1 MELSHKEEKED
12 LFNQFEYWYKNRHD
26 YALEWKKRT
35 GGKVMGFFCT
45 YVPEEILYAA
55 DILPVRILGSHEPQ
69 DVTEPHIF
77 AMFCPFCRDCLAQGL
92 KGRFDY
98 LNGIM
103 IAQSCLHIRQAYTSW
118 DIHIPTDYSYYL
130 PHPMHVQSPHAIPYL
145 REELVKFKASIEEW
159 IGRTITEDDLKRGIE
174 IMNTNRRLMKQ
185 VYELRKGNNPP
196 LTGLEAMYMVV
207 SSQTTD
213 KRDHNKAL
221 ESLLQKLPSRSI
233 GNPGERLMILGSE
246 DDDTEF
252 ISMVEALGATFVTDD
267 HCTGTRYF
275 QEEVDSTG
283 DPLTAIA
290 ERYVKRVPC
299 PSKDWPQR
307 TRLDHIIKMA
317 DDYGVQG
324 AILIQQKFCDPHEL
338 DIPIIKETLENK
350 GLATLF
356 LELDVTV
363 PIGQFKTRV
372 EAFLE
377 IIREEDLF

>member
-1 MELSHKEEKED
+1 MELVQKEEKE
-12 LFNQFEYWYKNRHD
+12 LFDQFIDWYKNRHD
-26 YALEWKKRT
+26 YAKAWKERT
-35 GGKVMGFFCT
+35 GGKVMGYFCT

-55 DILPVRILGSHEPQ
+55 NILPVRILGSHEPQ

-98 LNGIM
+98 LDGIM

-118 DIHIPTDYSYYL
+118 DLHIPTDYSYYL
-130 PHPMHVQSPHAIPYL
+130 PHPMHVQSSHAIPYL
-145 REELVKFKASIEEW
+145 KEELVRFKESIEKW
-159 IGRTITEDDLKRGIE
+159 VGRPITDEDLKRGIE
-174 IMNTNRRLMKQ
+174 LMNTNRRLMQQ
-185 VYELRKGNNPP
+185 VYELRKGTNPP
-196 LTGLEAMYMVV
+196 LTGLEAMHMVV
-207 SSQTTD
+207 SSQMVD
-213 KRDHNKAL
+213 KHEHNQAL
-221 ESLLQKLPSRSI
+221 ESLFQNLTSRNI
-233 GNPGERLMILGSE
+233 GDPGERLMILGSE

-252 ISMVEALGATFVTDD
+252 IEMVENLGATFVTDD

-275 QEEVDSTG
+275 QEEVNPTG

-299 PSKDWPQR
+299 PSKDWPRR
-307 TRLDHIIKMA
+307 TRLDHIVRMA
-317 DDYGVQG
+317 KDYDVQG

-338 DIPIIKETLENK
+338 DIPAIKETLEKN

>member
-1 MELSHKEEKED
+1 MEVVHKEEKE
-12 LFNQFEYWYKNRHD
+12 LFDQFRDWYKNRHD
-26 YALEWKKRT
+26 YAKAWKERT
-35 GGKVMGFFCT
+35 GGKVMGYFCT

-92 KGRFDY
+92 KGRFNY
-98 LNGIM
+98 LDGIM

-145 REELVKFKASIEEW
+145 REELVTFKESIEKW
-159 IGRTITEDDLKRGIE
+159 IDRPITDEDLRRGIE
-174 IMNTNRRLMKQ
+174 LMNTNRRLMRQ
-185 VYELRKGNNPP
+185 VYELRKSTNPP

-207 SSQTTD
+207 SSQMVE
-213 KRDHNKAL
+213 KHEHNQAL
-221 ESLLQKLPSRSI
+221 ESLLQKLPSRKI
-233 GNPGERLMILGSE
+233 GDAGERLMILGSE

-252 ISMVEALGATFVTDD
+252 IAMVEDLGATFVTDD

-275 QEEVDSTG
+275 QEEVNPVG

-299 PSKDWPQR
+299 PSKDWPKR
-307 TRLDHIIKMA
+307 TRLDHIVRMA
-317 DDYGVQG
+317 KDYDVQG

-338 DIPIIKETLENK
+338 DIPIIKETLEKN

>member
-1 MELSHKEEKED
+1 MELVHKEEKE
-12 LFNQFEYWYKNRHD
+12 LFEQFSDWYKNRHD
-26 YALEWKKRT
+26 YAKAWKERT
-35 GGKVMGFFCT
+35 GGKVMGYFCT
-45 YVPEEILYAA
+45 YVPEEIIYAA

-98 LNGIM
+98 LDGIM

-145 REELVKFKASIEEW
+145 REELVQFKASIEKW
-159 IGRTITEDDLKRGIE
+159 IGRTITDEDLKRGIE
-174 IMNTNRRLMKQ
+174 LMNTNRRLMEQ
-185 VYELRKGNNPP
+185 VYELRKGDNPP

-213 KRDHNKAL
+213 KHDHNEAL
-221 ESLLQKLPSRSI
+221 ESLLKQLPSR
-233 GNPGERLMILGSE
+233 NVRDPGERLMIVGSE

-252 ISMVEALGATFVTDD
+252 LSMVEDLGATFVIDD

-275 QEEVDSTG
+275 QEEVNPTG

-299 PSKDWPQR
+299 PSKDWPEL
-307 TRLDHIIKMA
+307 TRLDHIVRMVK
-317 DDYGVQG
+317 DYDVQG

-338 DIPIIKETLENK
+338 DIPIIKETLEKN

>member
-1 MELSHKEEKED
+1 MELVHKEEKG
-12 LFNQFEYWYKNRHD
+12 LFDQFRDWYKNRHD
-26 YALEWKKRT
+26 YAQEWKERT
-35 GGKVMGFFCT
+35 GGKVIGFFCT

-130 PHPMHVQSPHAIPYL
+130 PHPMHVQSPHAVPYL

-159 IGRTITEDDLKRGIE
+159 IGRTITDDDLKRGIE
-174 IMNTNRRLMKQ
+174 IMNTNRRLLKQ
-185 VYELRKGNNPP
+185 VYELRKSSNPP

-221 ESLLQKLPSRSI
+221 ESLLQNLQSRDI
-233 GNPGERLMILGSE
+233 GDPGERLMILGSE

-252 ISMVEALGATFVTDD
+252 ISMVEDLGATFVTDD

-275 QEEVDSTG
+275 QEEVDLTG

-290 ERYVKRVPC
+290 ERYIKRVPC

-307 TRLDHIIKMA
+307 RRLNHIVQMA
-317 DDYGVQG
+317 EDYGVQG

-338 DIPIIKETLENK
+338 DIPKIKETLEEK
-350 GLATLF
+350 GISTLF

>member
-1 MELSHKEEKED
+1 MELVQREEKE
-12 LFNQFEYWYKNRHD
+12 LFENFRDWYKNRHN

-35 GGKVMGFFCT
+35 GGKIMGYFCT

-98 LNGIM
+98 LDGIM

-118 DIHIPTDYSYYL
+118 DIHIPTDFSYYL

-145 REELVKFKASIEEW
+145 REELVKFKASIEKW
-159 IGRTITEDDLKRGIE
+159 IGRTISNEDLKRGIE
-174 IMNTNRRLMKQ
+174 LMNTNRRLMNQ
-185 VYELRKGNNPP
+185 AYELRKSTNPP

-207 SSQTTD
+207 SSQTVD
-213 KRDHNKAL
+213 KQDHNKSL
-221 ESLLQKLPSRSI
+221 ESLLQQLPSRNI
-233 GNPGERLMILGSE
+233 GDPGERLMILGSE

-252 ISMVEALGATFVTDD
+252 ISMVEDLGAIFVTDD

-275 QEEVDSTG
+275 QEEVDPSG
-283 DPLTAIA
+283 DPLTSIA

-299 PSKDWPQR
+299 PSKDWPKR
-307 TRLDHIIKMA
+307 TRLDHIVRMA
-317 DDYGVQG
+317 KDYDVQG

-338 DIPIIKETLENK
+338 DIPIIKETLEKN

>member
-1 MELSHKEEKED
+1 MELVHKEEKE
-12 LFNQFEYWYKNRHD
+12 LFDQFRDWYKNRHD
-26 YALEWKKRT
+26 YALKWKERT
-35 GGKVMGFFCT
+35 GGKVMGYFCT

-98 LNGIM
+98 LDGIM

-145 REELVKFKASIEEW
+145 REELVQFKASIEKW
-159 IGRTITEDDLKRGIE
+159 IGRTITDEDIRRGIE
-174 IMNTNRRLMKQ
+174 LMNTNRRLMTQ
-185 VYELRKGNNPP
+185 VYELRKGINPP

-207 SSQTTD
+207 SSQITD
-213 KRDHNKAL
+213 KHDHNKTL
-221 ESLLQKLPSRSI
+221 ESLLQQLPSRNI
-233 GNPGERLMILGSE
+233 GDTGERLMILGSE

-252 ISMVEALGATFVTDD
+252 LSMVEDLGATFVIDD

-275 QEEVDSTG
+275 QEEVDPTG

-299 PSKDWPQR
+299 PSKDWPER
-307 TRLDHIIKMA
+307 TRLDHIVQMA
-317 DDYGVQG
+317 KDYEIQG
-324 AILIQQKFCDPHEL
+324 AIIIQQKFCDPHEL
-338 DIPIIKETLENK
+338 DIPIIKKTLEKN